1 MEDYNKLIQKRV
13 DKSINIILGISSAL
27 AFIATFILFTANIPK
42 AYAILNFGTGL
53 IALLFSLFANK
64 IETSYKIM
72 LMIFLTSFIAVASFI
87 GGSFYSAFNIV
98 LLLSNVLAVLFLRRR
113 KNIIISIYCISIL
126 FVLCY
131 YSVFI
136 KENTDIVDPLLTW
149 GTQIIAY
156 VLLIMVLQISI
167 FAIKKFLMEN
177 IGHLNKAIERSNQ
190 LAYYDQLTQL
200 PNALKFKIDVAEKIK
215 TNRKNGFIV
224 FINLKSLNLINSTL
238 GNQVGDQALVEV
250 ATLFKRI
257 RMVDSVVARTGGNEF
272 AVWIDDIT
280 EENLCIRFDSVLHEL
295 NEQCI
300 NLKKKLEFYA
310 SYASFKY
317 NEQTLDEC
325 YQHATLT
332 LTYAKD
338 NNILKLV
345 AYNDTLEKNL
355 RRKEKIKDLIGNAL
369 EKEEFTLFYQEKVDS
384 RTNIVIGVEGL
395 ARWYNKELGFIL
407 PYEFIPIIESL
418 NMSIDFGNFVINRA
432 CRDYEKLQKK
442 YHNDVA
448 VSINI
453 SPSHLIHASI
463 INVVKEALSKHN
475 VPGNKFTIEITEEII
490 IQNIEVVKLQLAE
503 LKNLNVKISLDD
515 FGTGYSSLNYLT
527 QLEIGE
533 IKIDKSFIDQ
543 IGANPNINL
552 LLELIIH
559 LSKELNLEIIAEGV
573 ETIEQRDILSLLGC
587 HVIQGYFYSK
597 PEAIE

>member
-27 AFIATFILFTANIPK
+27 AFIAAFILFTANIPK